1 MLFRSGLQ
9 RYEEAVFRITADGE
23 VEPANPVA
31 AEFAQRLSPDDR
43 ARLVTAAAKSKQAER
58 AMVDLVDVGSGDKQ
72 QNLQITLV
80 PLDAGAGTLL
90 FMRDLTLDNSLR
102 LALVDSRRRYKDF
115 IEISTD
121 FAWETG
127 PDNRFAFVPPRGALG
142 YSADA
147 LMAIDPAS
155 LVISESAAPVDTP
168 FLTSRRIENEEI
180 WLRRADGRSA
190 CVVVSAM
197 PLLDKQREWIGALGV
212 CRDVTETRDREA
224 TLARVRN
231 RERVLTR
238 IVRAFRDEVD
248 PEAMLTVAAE
258 ALAKGLGADYCHVFR
273 RVPDGSDGKS
283 SKDFQLAARY
293 GDHSASLASAV
304 LDTIAGGAR
313 SEEHTSEL
321 QSH

>member
-1 MLFRSGLQ
+1 MLFRSSGLQ

-90 FMRDLTLDNSLR
+90 FVRDLTLDNSLR

-168 FLTSRRIENEEI
+168 FLKIG
-180 WLRRADGRSA
+180 RA
-190 CVVVSAM
+190 
-197 PLLDKQREWIGALGV
+197 
-212 CRDVTETRDREA
+212 
-224 TLARVRN
+224 
-231 RERVLTR
+231 
-238 IVRAFRDEVD
+238 
-248 PEAMLTVAAE
+248 
-258 ALAKGLGADYCHVFR
+258 HV
-273 RVPDGSDGKS
+273 
-283 SKDFQLAARY
+283 
-293 GDHSASLASAV
+293 
-304 LDTIAGGAR
+304 
-313 SEEHTSEL
+313 
-321 QSH
+321 